1 MAGVAGQVAVRH
13 VDLAQD
19 IELESV
25 NRTVLVSLKAKSGQL
40 HPAIKDR
47 VPIVR
52 ISHHIPR
59 SNLRSPKKQ
68 VDGRRWVC
76 VK

>member
-40 HPAIKDR
+40 HPAF
-47 VPIVR
+47 
-52 ISHHIPR
+52 
-59 SNLRSPKKQ
+59 
-68 VDGRRWVC
+68 
-76 VK
+76 